1 MNGVPV
7 IRVIDGDSGG
17 KRTLVLEHVH
27 DGRDL
32 HPEYAERTLAFV
44 HQLWQHEVALETVI
58 GGKRQVL
65 VHNERGFTVKS
76 GK

>member
-1 MNGVPV
+1 MPV

-44 HQLWQHEVALETVI
+44 YQLWQHEVAPRD
-58 GGKRQVL
+58 GHGRQAPKSL
-65 VHNERGFTVKS
+65 VHNDRGFTVNS